1 MSKAQLGRLIEL
13 PDDAL
18 QQVLD
23 YAATLSKAEAADHFS
38 NLLGSDPAAVEFV
51 SAFNSRRHDPAAG
64 SASAVAAASHSGA
77 NTPGTSSPGAIEPA
91 PKHQRQKKKKAPLH
105 TPPPRQV
112 TSLAPPPGAVYH
124 KKDIGDD
131 YMGGRSSGTSTPLAV
146 TAAGIIRGA
155 TPVSASTTPPPQS
168 SPQKQPSPQPQAP
181 APSQSQKQQRPAAG
195 GSLIQDALAPK
206 TKNRTANKDTP
217 ATKINITGGTA
228 MHGAATALADFDAAI
243 RSLEVSTNPTLA
255 NNGSGT
261 AKDGQDSVAARRCN
275 CVATRHPLQM
285 AAPNCQSCGKVICV
299 KEGLGPC
306 TSCGAPLLS
315 PAEVQ
320 AMIKELRAERGR
332 EKMAADRE
340 AHRRIDVSYG
350 GKNRMGAS
358 MTHAQ
363 HASGPHMV
371 AGHTKWGGDDDGFV
385 SLADAAKAVETQT
398 QTAEAKARAH
408 RDKLLAYQAQN
419 AQRTTVRDEAA
430 DFDVGDAMAHDGD
443 DTPTSRNLWAT
454 PEERARELRRQQKLL
469 REMEWNARP
478 EYEKRQQVLSIDVTG
493 RKVFRKTVVVDRP
506 PTPKSDEDD
515 DNAND
520 EYGYGGRGGA
530 ILTDAD
536 GNKDTGASSRTT
548 GGGAFSKNPLLGH
561 LIKPVYDAQ
570 SRARAAE
577 RDKAEKEKEKNKGK
591 GKEKDKT
598 KEKDKNTD
606 KEKDRSK
613 GKGKAEGSKE
623 EASSSTKD
631 ASEASPLP
639 GRRDNPNAASRW
651 RRVQDDL
658 DNNEAMILDGGIYGA
673 GAPKATMAVGDEPE
687 CG

>member
-23 YAATLSKAEAADHFS
+23 YASTLSKAEAAEHFT
-38 NLLGSDPAAVEFV
+38 NLLGSDPAAIEFV
-51 SAFNSRRHDPAAG
+51 AAFNSRRHDPAAG
-64 SASAVAAASHSGA
+64 SASAVAAAASNSGA

-91 PKHQRQKKKKAPLH
+91 PKHHRQKKKKAPLH

-112 TSLAPPPGAVYH
+112 TSLAPPPGAVYN

-131 YMGGRSSGTSTPLAV
+131 YMGGRSSGATTPLAV
-146 TAAGIIRGA
+146 AAAGIVRGA
-155 TPVSASTTPPPQS
+155 TPVSASTTPPPQP
-168 SPQKQPSPQPQAP
+168 SPRKQPSPQPAAP
-181 APSQSQKQQRPAAG
+181 APSQKQRSGGGGGG
-195 GSLIQDALAPK
+195 GSLISDALAPK
-206 TKNRTANKDTP
+206 PKNRKDTP
-217 ATKINITGGTA
+217 TAKINITGGTA
-228 MHGAATALADFDAAI
+228 MHGAATALSDFDAAI

-255 NNGSGT
+255 NNGG
-261 AKDGQDSVAARRCN
+261 KDGEDSVAARRCN
-275 CVATRHPLQM
+275 CVATRHPLQT
-285 AAPNCQSCGKVICV
+285 AAPNCQSCGKVICI

-306 TSCGAPLLS
+306 TSCGSPLLS

-350 GKNRMGAS
+350 GKNRMGGA

-385 SLADAAKAVETQT
+385 SLAEAAKATETQV

-408 RDKLLAYQAQN
+408 RDKLLAFQAQN

-430 DFDVGDAMAHDGD
+430 DFDVGDAMVSGGDG

-469 REMEWNARP
+469 WEMEWNARP

-506 PTPKSDEDD
+506 PTPKSDEDE
-515 DNAND
+515 DNLND
-520 EYGYGGRGGA
+520 EYGHGGKGAA

-536 GNKDTGASSRTT
+536 GNKDTGASRTA

-561 LIKPVYDAQ
+561 LIKPVYDAE
-570 SRARAAE
+570 SRAKAAE
-577 RDKAEKEKEKNKGK
+577 KEKAEKEKEKQKGK
-591 GKEKDKT
+591 GKDKDKI
-598 KEKDKNTD
+598 KEK
-606 KEKDRSK
+606 EGGK
-613 GKGKAEGSKE
+613 GKGKADGVKDEA
-623 EASSSTKD
+623 ASSSKI
-631 ASEASPLP
+631 ASESSPLP

-658 DNNEAMILDGGIYGA
+658 DNNEAVILDGGIYGA
-673 GAPKATMAVGDEPE
+673 GVPKSTLPAGDEPE

>member
-23 YAATLSKAEAADHFS
+23 YASTLSKAEAAEHFS

-51 SAFNSRRHDPAAG
+51 AAFNARRHDPAAG
-64 SASAVAAASHSGA
+64 SASSVAAASHSGA
-77 NTPGTSSPGAIEPA
+77 NTPGTSSPGAIEPV
-91 PKHQRQKKKKAPLH
+91 PKHHRQKKKKAPLH

-112 TSLAPPPGAVYH
+112 TNLAPPPGAVYN
-124 KKDIGDD
+124 KKDVGGD
-131 YMGGRSSGTSTPLAV
+131 YMGGRSSGTTTPLAV
-146 TAAGIIRGA
+146 AAAGIARGA
-155 TPVSASTTPPPQS
+155 TPVSASTTPPPQP
-168 SPQKQPSPQPQAP
+168 SPKKQPSPQPQAS
-181 APSQSQKQQRPAAG
+181 APSQSQKQQRSGAG
-195 GSLIQDALAPK
+195 GSLIQDALGPK
-206 TKNRTANKDTP
+206 TKNRASSKDTSS
-217 ATKINITGGTA
+217 TKINITGGTA

-255 NNGSGT
+255 NNGSGNG
-261 AKDGQDSVAARRCN
+261 KDGQDSVSARRCN
-275 CVATRHPLQM
+275 CVATRHPLQK
-285 AAPNCQSCGKVICV
+285 AAPNCMSCGKVICV

-315 PAEVQ
+315 PADVQ

-340 AHRRIDVSYG
+340 ANRRIDVSYG
-350 GKNRMGAS
+350 GKNRMGAA

-363 HASGPHMV
+363 HASGPHMI
-371 AGHTKWGGDDDGFV
+371 AGQAKWGGDDNGFV
-385 SLADAAKAVETQT
+385 SLAEAAKAAETQM

-408 RDKLLAYQAQN
+408 RDKLLAFQAQN

-430 DFDVGDAMAHDGD
+430 DFDVGDAMASGGDG

-493 RKVFRKTVVVDRP
+493 RKVFRKAVVMDRP
-506 PTPKSDEDD
+506 PTPKSDDDD
-515 DNAND
+515 DNVND
-520 EYGYGGRGGA
+520 EYGHGGKGAA

-536 GNKDTGASSRTT
+536 GNKDTSASRRTA
-548 GGGAFSKNPLLGH
+548 GSGAFSKNPLLGH

-570 SRARAAE
+570 SRVKAAE
-577 RDKAEKEKEKNKGK
+577 KDKTEKEHGKGK
-591 GKEKDKT
+591 GKTKDN
-598 KEKDKNTD
+598 EA
-606 KEKDRSK
+606 SK
-613 GKGKAEGSKE
+613 GKRKAEAKQE
-623 EASSSTKD
+623 EAASSSKD

-658 DNNEAMILDGGIYGA
+658 DNNEAVILDGGIYGA
-673 GAPKATMAVGDEPE
+673 GVPKSTLPAGDEPE
-687 CG
+687 SG

>member
-1 MSKAQLGRLIEL
+1 
-13 PDDAL
+13 
-18 QQVLD
+18 
-23 YAATLSKAEAADHFS
+23 
-38 NLLGSDPAAVEFV
+38 
-51 SAFNSRRHDPAAG
+51 
-64 SASAVAAASHSGA
+64 
-77 NTPGTSSPGAIEPA
+77 
-91 PKHQRQKKKKAPLH
+91 
-105 TPPPRQV
+105 
-112 TSLAPPPGAVYH
+112 
-124 KKDIGDD
+124 
-131 YMGGRSSGTSTPLAV
+131 
-146 TAAGIIRGA
+146 
-155 TPVSASTTPPPQS
+155 
-168 SPQKQPSPQPQAP
+168 
-181 APSQSQKQQRPAAG
+181 
-195 GSLIQDALAPK
+195 
-206 TKNRTANKDTP
+206 
-217 ATKINITGGTA
+217 
-228 MHGAATALADFDAAI
+228 MHGAATALSDFDAAI

-255 NNGSGT
+255 N
-261 AKDGQDSVAARRCN
+261 AKDGEDSVATRRCN

-306 TSCGAPLLS
+306 TSCGSPLLS

-332 EKMAADRE
+332 EKMVADRE
-340 AHRRIDVSYG
+340 AHRRIDVNYGG
-350 GKNRMGAS
+350 GKNRGGNA
-358 MTHAQ
+358 MTLAQ

-385 SLADAAKAVETQT
+385 SLADAAKATETQV

-408 RDKLLAYQAQN
+408 RDKLLAFQAQN

-430 DFDVGDAMAHDGD
+430 DFDVGDAMASGGDG

-506 PTPKSDEDD
+506 PTPKSDEDE
-515 DNAND
+515 DNIND
-520 EYGYGGRGGA
+520 EYGYGGKGAA

-536 GNKDTGASSRTT
+536 GNKDTGASRTS

-561 LIKPVYDAQ
+561 LIKPVYDAE
-570 SRARAAE
+570 SRAKAAE
-577 RDKAEKEKEKNKGK
+577 KEKTEKEKEKQKAKGK
-591 GKEKDKT
+591 DKEKNKENKEKDG
-598 KEKDKNTD
+598 N
-606 KEKDRSK
+606 K

-623 EASSSTKD
+623 EAASSSSNV
-631 ASEASPLP
+631 ASKSSALA
-639 GRRDNPNAASRW
+639 GRRDNPNASSRW

-658 DNNEAMILDGGIYGA
+658 ENNEAVILDGGIYGA
-673 GAPKATMAVGDEPE
+673 GVPKSTLPVGDEPE